1 MSETDRNADRACP
14 LSWPEQRRNL
24 VLFALSIGMNYLA
37 APVLYIGIT
46 HAALCETLEADTA
59 TSNLPA
65 TMFFAMT
72 AMVTLIAWASPK
84 PSSLKRNLSLCYS
97 CCAAVLA
104 ALTVTLLM
112 DVSAKV
118 KIGMVILQGGVV
130 GAVMPAATAY
140 LWEAIGRG
148 TDESRRGLALGM
160 AFGGGPLLAV
170 IGSFCQI
177 LILGGTFSLGPYSW
191 DFAGIAYPW
200 NFVILFGTGVPM
212 MGLAI
217 LFGLLLIVPPER
229 HEPRRAPLAS
239 IVGALIGVPAMAM
252 FFYWMYLAGLG
263 DSLTFDLNRSLGIG
277 LSGSALQLTV
287 RAETLRWAGYASLIV
302 SVAALSYHFREI
314 LKQRTLLL
322 ATAVTLLVYCGN
334 MIPPNMN
341 LYSTEAL
348 RDRLD
353 ADAAVEQASPQTG
366 LPAKYAGTQNLYRFS
381 FKMLAGIFLGWLLTR
396 TNPRAGI
403 LATSLLFLCSQLWA
417 IFVTGP
423 WYLVAFGIFGAGELI
438 GVYAP
443 NYLVSASRKEDL
455 RKTTAFMTMLM
466 APAAPVGYLYGTIV
480 DVVKRNG
487 WTALGMSSATLG
499 FRLSFFVCAL
509 FILGGIIVAATM
521 LPKHPR
527 ASGGCS

>member
-1 MSETDRNADRACP
+1 MSETDANTADRACP

-24 VLFALSIGMNYLA
+24 ILFALSIGMNYLA

-46 HAALCETLEADTA
+46 HAALCEKLEADTA

-84 PSSLKRNLSLCYS
+84 ASSLKRNLSLCYG
-97 CCAAVLA
+97 CCAAMLA

-112 DVSAKV
+112 DVSPKV

-140 LWEAIGRG
+140 LWEAVGRG

-177 LILGGTFSLGPYSW
+177 LILGGTFSLGQYSW
-191 DFAGIAYPW
+191 DFKGIAYPW
-200 NFVILFGTGVPM
+200 SFVILFGAGVPM

-217 LFGLLLIVPPER
+217 VFGLLLILPPER
-229 HEPRRAPLAS
+229 NEPQRAPLAS

-263 DSLTFDLNRSLGIG
+263 DRLTLDLSRYLGGG
-277 LSGSALQLTV
+277 LSASALRLTV
-287 RAETLRWAGYASLIV
+287 HAETLRWLGYSSLIV

-314 LKQRTLLL
+314 LSQRTLLL
-322 ATAVTLLVYCGN
+322 ATLVTLLVYCGN

-341 LYSTEAL
+341 LYSAEVL
-348 RDRLD
+348 RERVEG
-353 ADAAVEQASPQTG
+353 DAAADKAKEQTG

-381 FKMLAGIFLGWLLTR
+381 FKMLAGVFLGWLLAR

-403 LATSLLFLCSQLWA
+403 LATSLLFLSAQLWA

-466 APAAPVGYLYGTIV
+466 APAAPIGYLYGSIV
-480 DVVKRNG
+480 DIVKRNE
-487 WTALGMSSATLG
+487 WTALGMNSAVLG
-499 FRLSFFVCAL
+499 FRLSFALCAL
-509 FILGGIIVAATM
+509 FIFGGIVLATTM

-527 ASGGCS
+527 SPD